1 MLLPNCAV
9 LPLFF
14 QTDFGA
20 FWFPQKNDPYKCSA
34 DCDALVG
41 GDVLID
47 PLAAGLISRS
57 IMGVL
62 HQLLEPLKLLLGK
75 PAAGEEGGKELLRRT
90 AE

>member
-1 MLLPNCAV
+1 MLRHILSFT
-9 LPLFF
+9 LS
-14 QTDFGA
+14 DA
-20 FWFPQKNDPYKCSA
+20 FWRILVPAKNAPYKCSA

-41 GDVLID
+41 VDVLID

>member
-1 MLLPNCAV
+1 M
-9 LPLFF
+9 
-14 QTDFGA
+14 
-20 FWFPQKNDPYKCSA
+20 S
-34 DCDALVG
+34 
-41 GDVLID
+41 LID